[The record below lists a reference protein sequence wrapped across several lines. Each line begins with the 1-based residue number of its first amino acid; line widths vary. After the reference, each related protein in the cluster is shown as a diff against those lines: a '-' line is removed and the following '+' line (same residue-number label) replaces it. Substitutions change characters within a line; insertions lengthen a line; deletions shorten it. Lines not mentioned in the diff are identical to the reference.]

1 MAGSIQ
7 NVFSERCIVWEM
19 GDELDVSTDLQEE
32 ELQWKW
38 SDWGF
43 ECQGEEF
50 GLHCVHGLS

>member
-7 NVFSERCIVWEM
+7 NVSERCIVWEM
-19 GDELDVSTDLQEE
+19 GDELDVRTDLQKE
-32 ELQWKW
+32 ELQWKY

-50 GLHCVHGLS
+50 GCIVYMV

>member
-7 NVFSERCIVWEM
+7 NVSERCIVWEM
-19 GDELDVSTDLQEE
+19 GDELDVRTDLQKE
-32 ELQWKW
+32 ELQWKY

-50 GLHCVHGLS
+50 GLHCVQGLS

>member
-32 ELQWKW
+32 ELQWK
-38 SDWGF
+38 
-43 ECQGEEF
+43 
-50 GLHCVHGLS
+50 